1 MKEVPKKDL
10 PDVSGGEYDPGG
22 CIPDPLRKLPWEI
35 DLGYPREPV
44 VPISEP
50 SSSTDA

>member
-10 PDVSGGEYDPGG
+10 PDVSGGEYNPGG
-22 CIPDPLRKLPWEI
+22 CIPDPFRKLPWEI
-35 DLGYPREPV
+35 DIGYPAEPV
-44 VPISEP
+44 VPLTEP

>member
-22 CIPDPLRKLPWEI
+22 CIPDPFRKLPWEI
-35 DLGYPREPV
+35 DIGYPQEPA
-44 VPISEP
+44 VPLIEP
-50 SSSTDA
+50 STDA